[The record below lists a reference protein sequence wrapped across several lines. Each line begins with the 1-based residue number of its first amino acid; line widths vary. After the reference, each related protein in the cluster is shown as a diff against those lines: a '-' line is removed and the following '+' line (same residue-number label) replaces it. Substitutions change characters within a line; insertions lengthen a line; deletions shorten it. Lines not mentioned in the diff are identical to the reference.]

1 LPEGDNAY
9 FYCLKNKGE
18 KRMISEFAHEL
29 EREGKSPLTIQAY
42 TKDIKQFMHWL
53 VDTIGYATDVITE
66 TDVREYRQFLNLHRK
81 LKVTSINRKIK
92 SIVQFQRFLYKRGIC
107 KEEVE
112 LKKVLQKNNIELD
125 YEVKVVEKQDLYRL
139 KRTIE
144 AEGNKRDIL
153 IYYLLFATGVRCS
166 ELVSIGVDDIYITDR
181 NGKNNYSYIIIRNGK
196 GNKVRKI
203 NLNAQV
209 VSAIRAYLEIRPD
222 AQTATL
228 FQGQRGSL
236 TRLAIN
242 KILEKYSKK
251 AQLDDIVTPHMAR
264 HTFCSSLIKDGKVD
278 PKTVAILS
286 GHSSVDTLYRFYVN
300 SSVEDKQRAVDNLH
314 V

>member
-1 LPEGDNAY
+1 
-9 FYCLKNKGE
+9 
-18 KRMISEFAHEL
+18 MVSEFIQEL
-29 EREGKSPLTIQAY
+29 EKDGKSPLTIHAY
-42 TKDIKQFMHWL
+42 AKDIEQFMNWL
-53 VDTIGYATDVITE
+53 VETIGYVSEIITE
-66 TDVREYRQFLNLHRK
+66 TDIREYRQFLNLHKK
-81 LKVTSINRKIK
+81 LKVTSINRKVK

-112 LKKVLQKNNIELD
+112 LRKVLQRNNIELD
-125 YEVKVVEKQDLYRL
+125 YEVTVVEKQDLYRL

-144 AEGNKRDIL
+144 AVGNKRDIL

-166 ELVSIGVDDIYITDR
+166 ELVSVELEDIQITDR
-181 NGKNNYSYIIIRNGK
+181 NGKNNYSFVLIRNGK
-196 GNKVRKI
+196 GDKVRKI

-209 VSAIRAYLEIRPD
+209 VNAIRAYLEVRSNCLSNI
-222 AQTATL
+222 L
-228 FQGQRGSL
+228 LQGQRGSL

-251 AQLDDIVTPHMAR
+251 AQLDYTVSPHMAR
-264 HTFCSSLIKDGKVD
+264 HTFCSNLIKEGKVD
-278 PKTVAILS
+278 PKTVALLS

-300 SSVEDKQRAVDNLH
+300 SSGEDKQRAVDNLY

>member
-1 LPEGDNAY
+1 ML
-9 FYCLKNKGE
+9 
-18 KRMISEFAHEL
+18 SEFKQGL

-42 TKDIKQFMHWL
+42 AKDIEQFMNWL
-53 VDTIGYATDVITE
+53 DETIGYVSEIITE
-66 TDVREYRQFLNLHRK
+66 TDIREYRQFLNLNKK
-81 LKVTSINRKIK
+81 LKVTSINRKVK

-112 LKKVLQKNNIELD
+112 LRKVLQRNNIELD
-125 YEVKVVEKQDLYRL
+125 YEVNVVEKQDLYRL

-144 AEGNKRDIL
+144 AVGNKRDIL

-166 ELVSIGVDDIYITDR
+166 ELVSVELEDIQITDR
-181 NGKNNYSYIIIRNGK
+181 NGKNNYSFVLIRNGK
-196 GNKVRKI
+196 GDKVRKI
-203 NLNAQV
+203 NLNSQV
-209 VSAIRAYLEIRPD
+209 VTAIRAYLEVRPNC
-222 AQTATL
+222 L
-228 FQGQRGSL
+228 SNRLLQGQRGSL

-251 AQLDDIVTPHMAR
+251 AQLDFNVSPHMAR
-264 HTFCSSLIKDGKVD
+264 HTFCSNLIKEGKVD
-278 PKTVAILS
+278 PKTVALLS

-300 SSVEDKQRAVDNLH
+300 SSAEDKQQAVDNLH